1 MGNHLFRL
9 GKNRRRGD
17 RYRESLGY
25 DDRSGDGVGYDDRD
39 RYGDADPTRGPRI
52 PGAVFVGGI
61 VLWSLLALGLWA
73 LVDPLLAWAAGMAGP
88 ATDLGVG
95 FVRWFGLGREAAA
108 LRDAANVEGLAGWVV
123 GPLHFL
129 AKAGLVLVWLAG
141 AVALAAAPAI
151 LRRRSRW

>member
-17 RYRESLGY
+17 RYRESLGNN
-25 DDRSGDGVGYDDRD
+25 DRSGDGDGHDH
-39 RYGDADPTRGPRI
+39 AAPARGPRI
-52 PGAVFVGGI
+52 PGAVLVGGI
-61 VLWSLLALGLWA
+61 VLWSLLALGFWA

-95 FVRWFGLGREAAA
+95 FARWFGLGREAAA
-108 LRDAANVEGLAGWVV
+108 LRDAANVEGLAGWAV